1 MFTTE
6 NTEST
11 EERIEH
17 LLFTIE
23 ASLCVTSQSA
33 TLKSLMAS
41 PSPASASVA
50 RLAADR
56 RVHQAFQWLHLQ
68 EPRIMTWQAEMVRVE
83 APPFGEKVR
92 AEWLCERFRELGLD
106 GPHIDEAGNAIG
118 IRRGKGADVRR
129 VLLSAHIDTVF
140 PAGTPIDADL
150 KGSRLSAPGA
160 CDNGA
165 GVAAMLAMAAALQQS
180 GIATDHDLVFVGNV
194 GEEGEGDLR
203 GMRHLYGDGKD
214 SEVRAGIAAHI
225 VLDGAGHESA
235 VTHALG
241 SQRYLVAI
249 VGPGGHSWTDAG
261 RPNPIV
267 LLSRAIDRFSAV
279 TLPDIPRTT
288 MNVGTVEGGTAI
300 NAIPERAAARFDLRS
315 TDPEQ
320 LIRLEVELHRAVE
333 DAVMAA
339 NQNTNHGKRG
349 EDNTVR
355 FTIEKIGDRPA
366 GLLPADSE
374 LMTLLEAVDRH
385 LAIRTEMRLASTD
398 ANIPLSLGIPAVS
411 IGGGGAGGGIH
422 THAEWYDARGRD
434 LGLRRILLLLLA
446 AAGG

>member
-1 MFTTE
+1 
-6 NTEST
+6 
-11 EERIEH
+11 
-17 LLFTIE
+17 
-23 ASLCVTSQSA
+23 
-33 TLKSLMAS
+33 MAS
-41 PSPASASVA
+41 AAPATASIA
-50 RLAADR
+50 RLASDR

-68 EPRIMTWQAEMVRVE
+68 EQRIMQWQAEMVRVP

-92 AEWLCERFRELGLD
+92 AEWLCERFREVGLEN
-106 GPHIDEAGNAIG
+106 PHIDEVSNAIG
-118 IRRGKGADVRR
+118 VRSGREPGVRR

-140 PAGTPIDADL
+140 PAGTPIEADL
-150 KGSRLSAPGA
+150 KGTRLCAPGA

-180 GIATDHDLVFVGNV
+180 GIATECDLVFVGNV

-203 GMRHLYGDGKD
+203 GMRHIYRDGPAAR
-214 SEVRAGIAAHI
+214 EGIAGHI

-241 SQRYLVAI
+241 SQRYLVTI
-249 VGPGGHSWTDAG
+249 LGPGGHSWTDAG

-267 LLSRAIDRFSAV
+267 LLSRAIQRFSAV
-279 TLPDIPRTT
+279 TQPDVPRTT
-288 MNVGTVEGGTAI
+288 MNVGTVEGGTAV

-315 TDPEQ
+315 TDAEQ
-320 LIRLEVELHRAVE
+320 LVRLEVELHRAVE

-339 NQNTNHGKRG
+339 NHNANQGSNQGANQGQRAEG
-349 EDNTVR
+349 SNVR
-355 FTIEKIGDRPA
+355 FTIDKIGDRPA
-366 GLLPADSE
+366 GRLPADSE
-374 LMTLLEAVDRH
+374 LMTLVEAVDRH

-411 IGGGGAGGGIH
+411 IGGGGEGGGIH
-422 THAEWYDARGRD
+422 TRGEWYDARGRD

-446 AAGG
+446 LAGS